1 MTILLIMTLLSLS
14 SMSSASVAEQVSRS
28 AGTQLNDN
36 RIPLAEKLQLS
47 PVTLSTAGPVSRTF
61 GEQAV
66 TASVAKRQ
74 AEHGLPV
81 AFEIFDA
88 HAEATADL
96 DGDGYYHRL
105 KITFD
110 ADVNST
116 LETVYAKLYLS
127 YEGGD
132 WQTYATSDLFQ
143 IYDDSAEDRY
153 EIITELLEGY
163 QPGYYDVLI
172 ELHSLYHTGIVA
184 KRIISTDNDG
194 HVLALEDREHDEY
207 YAEEIFYT
215 GYGSYGATGS
225 FSLIALF
232 LLGLLVIIK
241 FRGALKT
248 SSAPNFF
255 TKGEPQKSPAITL
268 YQGGEAKESSQG
280 LTTKSSGC
288 LAHLNKS
295 TI

>member
-1 MTILLIMTLLSLS
+1 MKTTIFLIMILLSFI
-14 SMSSASVAEQVSRS
+14 SMSSASAAEQMNRS
-28 AGTQLNDN
+28 AETQLNDN
-36 RIPLAEKLQLS
+36 GIPLAEKLQLS
-47 PVTLSTAGPVSRTF
+47 PVTRFTAGPPVSRTF
-61 GEQAV
+61 GKQAV
-66 TASVAKRQ
+66 TASVARRQ

-268 YQGGEAKESSQG
+268 SHGGGS
-280 LTTKSSGC
+280 
-288 LAHLNKS
+288 
-295 TI
+295 

>member
-1 MTILLIMTLLSLS
+1 MKTTIFLIMILLSFI
-14 SMSSASVAEQVSRS
+14 SMSSTSAAEQMNRS
-28 AGTQLNDN
+28 AETQLNDN
-36 RIPLAEKLQLS
+36 GIPLAEKLQLS
-47 PVTLSTAGPVSRTF
+47 PVTRFTAGPPVSRTF
-61 GEQAV
+61 GKQAV
-66 TASVAKRQ
+66 TASVAIRQ

-88 HAEATADL
+88 RAEATADL

-105 KITFD
+105 TITFD

-225 FSLIALF
+225 FSMVGFF
-232 LLGLLVIIK
+232 LLGLLVVIK
-241 FRGALKT
+241 FRGLWKLGVRLIFARKVSHKKALQKL
-248 SSAPNFF
+248 FI
-255 TKGEPQKSPAITL
+255 KGGKLKSHHRA
-268 YQGGEAKESSQG
+268 
-280 LTTKSSGC
+280 
-288 LAHLNKS
+288 
-295 TI
+295 